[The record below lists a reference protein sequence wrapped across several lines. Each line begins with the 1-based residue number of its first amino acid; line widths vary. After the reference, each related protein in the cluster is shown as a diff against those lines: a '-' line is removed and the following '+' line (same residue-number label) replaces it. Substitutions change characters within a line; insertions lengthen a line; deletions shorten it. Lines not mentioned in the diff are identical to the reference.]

1 MALALA
7 AVLVACGGS
16 ETAPAPSGGGSS
28 NPPPPQ
34 PVPIPTDVTPSVRSM
49 LEAVP
54 QQIASALAENRENL
68 PRNPQN
74 ASYIT
79 AKISMLERPTLTNEI
94 YAGRF
99 FVEGSATSM
108 NGRSIPVTA
117 VFPVEQ
123 MRGETTEAVRA
134 IERGLGALEGF
145 MRTPFPT
152 AEIRLWYG
160 FKVGNSGGGGSLFM
174 EDRTTYEAR
183 TTASRLPY
191 NAILYHEVSH
201 SYIGNEGLNQFLEVY
216 VYNVLQTGSSQL
228 GSWSYL
234 RGWTPMQESN
244 KDLAAVMDVYQLV
257 GTDAM
262 SSAYAATYPL
272 RPPYG
277 SPLAPSVIQA
287 FVDRAP
293 AATKTQVGQKLGQVT
308 F

>member
-1 MALALA
+1 
-7 AVLVACGGS
+7 
-16 ETAPAPSGGGSS
+16 
-28 NPPPPQ
+28 
-34 PVPIPTDVTPSVRSM
+34 M

-54 QQIASALAENRENL
+54 QQIASALAENRQNL
-68 PRNPQN
+68 PNNPQS

-79 AKISMLERPTLTNEI
+79 AKIAMLERPTLTNEI

-117 VFPVEQ
+117 VFPVEP
-123 MRGETTEAVRA
+123 MRGETTDAVRA
-134 IERGLGALEGF
+134 IERGLGVLEEF

-152 AEIRLWYG
+152 SQIRLWYG

-183 TTASRLPY
+183 TPASRLPY
-191 NAILYHEVSH
+191 NAILHHEVSH
-201 SYIGNEGLNQFLEVY
+201 SYIANEGLNQLLEVY
-216 VYNVLQTGSSQL
+216 VYNVLQTGSPQI

-234 RGWTPMQESN
+234 RGWTPMLDSN

-257 GTDAM
+257 GKDVM
-262 SSAYAATYPL
+262 SSAFAAAYPL
-272 RPPYG
+272 RPLYG
-277 SPLAPSVIQA
+277 SPLSASVIQL

-293 AATKTQVGQKLGQVT
+293 DTAKTQVSQKLAQVT

>member
-1 MALALA
+1 
-7 AVLVACGGS
+7 
-16 ETAPAPSGGGSS
+16 
-28 NPPPPQ
+28 
-34 PVPIPTDVTPSVRSM
+34 M

-123 MRGETTEAVRA
+123 MRGETTDAVRA
-134 IERGLGALEGF
+134 IERGLGALEAF

-152 AEIRLWYG
+152 PEIRLWYG

-174 EDRTTYEAR
+174 EDRTTYEVR
-183 TTASRLPY
+183 TPATRLPY

-216 VYNVLQTGSSQL
+216 VYNVLQTGSPQL
-228 GSWSYL
+228 ASWPYL

-244 KDLAAVMDVYQLV
+244 KDLAAVLDVYQLV
-257 GTDAM
+257 GPDAM
-262 SSAYAATYPL
+262 SNAYALTYPL

-277 SPLAPSVIQA
+277 SPLSPSVIQV

-293 AATKTQVGQKLGQVT
+293 AAAKTQVGQKLGQVT